1 MKKVYSLCL
10 LFAWLL
16 SMAGCSPAPEST
28 TPVSRPSQTAQTT
41 LVPTDTTQ
49 NTKVSIEETL
59 LLEQDGVKITAKS
72 ISDSLLGAEVKL
84 LIENNSGKDLVVQ
97 ARNTA
102 VNGFMVDSIL
112 SAEVRSGKKA
122 NESLTFV
129 SADLERSGIEK
140 VAQMEFS
147 FHIFTSDNWE
157 TYLDSQP
164 VTVNTSIFPTYQQ
177 KIDDSGEVVYEE
189 NGVKIVVRGLTT
201 GVLGPEIEVYLENTG
216 EKPVIVQVRD
226 ISANG
231 FLVEPVFSSE
241 IRPGKRALDGIVLL
255 ESDLEKNGVEKIEA
269 AELSFVILDA
279 DTWETLAEA
288 QSTTITF

>member
-1 MKKVYSLCL
+1 MKQVCSLCL
-10 LFAWLL
+10 FLALLL
-16 SMAGCSPAPEST
+16 SMAGCSPEPETT
-28 TPVSRPSQTAQTT
+28 TPVSRPSQTTNST
-41 LVPTDTTQ
+41 ETTQ
-49 NTKVSIEETL
+49 NTQVTIDETV
-59 LLEQDGVKITAKS
+59 LLEEAGVKITAKS
-72 ISDSLLGAEVKL
+72 ISDGLFGAEVKL

-97 ARNTA
+97 TRNTA

-112 SAEVRSGKKA
+112 SAQVRSGKKA

-177 KIDDSGEVVYEE
+177 KIDDSGETVYEE

-201 GVLGPEIEVYLENTG
+201 GVLGPEIEVFLENTG
-216 EKPVIVQVRD
+216 EKAVIVQVRD
-226 ISANG
+226 ISVNG
-231 FLVEPVFSSE
+231 FMVEPVFSSE

-255 ESDLEKNGVEKIEA
+255 ESDLEKNSVEKIEA

-279 DTWETLAEA
+279 DTWETLAET
-288 QSTTITF
+288 QTTTINF

>member
-1 MKKVYSLCL
+1 MKTVCSLCL
-10 LFAWLL
+10 FFAWLL
-16 SMAGCSPAPEST
+16 SMAGCSPAPET
-28 TPVSRPSQTAQTT
+28 TAPASRPSQTVQSTAK
-41 LVPTDTTQ
+41 PTETTQ
-49 NTKVSIEETL
+49 NTKVSIEETV
-59 LLEQDGVKITAKS
+59 LLEEAGVKITAKS
-72 ISDSLLGAEVKL
+72 ISDGLFGAEVKL

-97 ARNTA
+97 TRNTA

-112 SAEVRSGKKA
+112 SAQVRSGKKA

-177 KIDDSGEVVYEE
+177 KIDDSGETVYEE

-201 GVLGPEIEVYLENTG
+201 GVLGPEIEVYMENTG
-216 EKPVIVQVRD
+216 DKAVLVQVRD
-226 ISANG
+226 ISVNG
-231 FLVEPVFSSE
+231 FLMEPVFFRQ
-241 IRPGKRALDGIVLL
+241 IPPGKRVLDGIVLL
-255 ESDLEKNGVEKIEA
+255 EGDLEKNGVEKIEG
-269 AELSFVILDA
+269 AELSFVILDG
-279 DTWETLAEA
+279 DNWDTLAES
-288 QSTTITF
+288 QSTTINF

>member
-1 MKKVYSLCL
+1 MKTVCSLCL
-10 LFAWLL
+10 FFAWLL
-16 SMAGCSPAPEST
+16 SMAGCSPAPET
-28 TPVSRPSQTAQTT
+28 TAPASRPSQTVQSTAK
-41 LVPTDTTQ
+41 PTENTQ
-49 NTKVSIEETL
+49 NTKVSIEETV
-59 LLEQDGVKITAKS
+59 LLEEAGVKITAKS
-72 ISDSLLGAEVKL
+72 ISDGLFGAEVKL

-97 ARNTA
+97 TRNTA

-112 SAEVRSGKKA
+112 SAQVRSGKKA

-177 KIDDSGEVVYEE
+177 KIDDSGETVYEE

-201 GVLGPEIEVYLENTG
+201 GVLGPEIEVFLENTG
-216 EKPVIVQVRD
+216 DKAVIVQVRD
-226 ISANG
+226 ISVNG
-231 FLVEPVFSSE
+231 FMVEPVFSSE

-255 ESDLEKNGVEKIEA
+255 ESDLEKNGVEKIEG
-269 AELSFVILDA
+269 AELSFVILDG
-279 DTWETLAEA
+279 DNWDTLAES
-288 QSTTITF
+288 QSTTINF